1 MRGKGVSYW
10 SAHTVYNL
18 ALILKNSEN
27 QEQVLQLRLELPP
40 KPFPFTFLFQNINEI
55 QINGLYLLSLLIF
68 GFPHQLIW
76 ECALVNQKLI
86 AGQVNYILFDVH
98 YVGK

>member
-1 MRGKGVSYW
+1 VRGKSGSYW

-18 ALILKNSEN
+18 ALILKSSEN

-76 ECALVNQKLI
+76 ECALVNQTLI